1 MVFTKEERMLKVIK
15 KDNKDL
21 DYLPSQIS
29 FADRSKLIE
38 LSNSMGFPTLKEMND
53 YLQNHLQ
60 LTVSLDEAPLFFRN
74 DVEMMKTLEKKGY
87 AGVDLDKKIVY
98 DRWGVGTEMFSNGFF
113 TIYHPLEGNF
123 RKIKSRHV
131 PSNEEASN
139 FIPEDFNKSVLF
151 ENDEIAIKKFQA
163 PDPDKEE
170 NTSWMI
176 RDLDTFSGDFLVF
189 TSGYVGIYERTFH
202 LLGFEKFMVLMY
214 ENPSLLGEILDKV
227 TDYKIKMAEKTVK
240 LGFKVGHTGDDLGT
254 QVSSIFSPGMFRKI
268 LRPRM
273 ERLWKVWNDA
283 NIPIMFH
290 SCGNITDFIPD
301 LIDMGLSVLE
311 PIQPCMDLEF
321 LKKEYGKYLTFWG
334 GIDTQ
339 SILPFGTPEEVK
351 KMARDTIRIL
361 GRNGGHIIG
370 PSQDVMEDV
379 PLENVRALVETIVA
393 ERENVLKL

>member
-1 MVFTKEERMLKVIK
+1 
-15 KDNKDL
+15 
-21 DYLPSQIS
+21 
-29 FADRSKLIE
+29 
-38 LSNSMGFPTLKEMND
+38 MGFPTLKEMND